1 VAVLQYTAA
10 QRKVGYAVH
19 RGHSIKE
26 GLGGRQMSTKVN
38 DVVMTNIIDSIV
50 HNFVFAK

>member
-1 VAVLQYTAA
+1 VAALHYTAA
-10 QRKVGYAVH
+10 QRKVGGAGH

-38 DVVMTNIIDSIV
+38 DVVMTNMIDSIE
-50 HNFVFAK
+50 HYFVFV